1 MDQEPKLR
9 SIPPG
14 GLGPRG
20 GASARGSSDS
30 ARGRIHLALGVALAI
45 ALVLLV
51 WSYFSLG
58 TRIEA
63 LEIETRTLRQSVAER
78 DDVISAQRSRLDE
91 VRGRLQQL
99 LKLLEEPV
107 PGAPAP
113 STPAPEPAE
122 APTSESP

>member
-14 GLGPRG
+14 GLGARSG
-20 GASARGSSDS
+20 TSARGSGDS
-30 ARGRIHLALGVALAI
+30 AQGRIHLALGVALAI

-58 TRIEA
+58 SRIEA
-63 LEIETRTLRQSVAER
+63 LEGETLVLRAAVAER

-91 VRGRLQQL
+91 VRSRLQEL
-99 LKLLEEPV
+99 LQIVEQPV
-107 PGAPAP
+107 PGTTA
-113 STPAPEPAE
+113 STPPAE
-122 APTSESP
+122 APESP